1 MNRIAARNHHWYENE
16 NPENLPLAE
25 LAHVYQA
32 QWYAQIE
39 NLGALKQVVESHLW
53 TVNQPWTAQ
62 CWLPVIQAAFT
73 HGNRKIIG
81 YLVDQGADLSLLVGA
96 PDDRASIVEMARY
109 GNNHELANWLE
120 EIMENGAA
128 WGSTDCFQVKG
139 RCH

>member
-1 MNRIAARNHHWYENE
+1 MHLNKSS
-16 NPENLPLAE
+16 NPISGPSIN
-25 LAHVYQA
+25 
-32 QWYAQIE
+32 
-39 NLGALKQVVESHLW
+39 
-53 TVNQPWTAQ
+53 
-62 CWLPVIQAAFT
+62 

-139 RCH
+139 RRH